1 MVNPVELVEEEAPA
15 KPLPLRSVDGPIE
28 IQQWVFET
36 YLLDFDWAINASQW
50 QWLSGSFLFYQ
61 FNRVYHPAGF
71 ARKHDRG
78 GAFRRRFSGKS
89 SAPGAKSKTPHVEE
103 ESEPDLAFTSRS
115 AALKAE

>member
-61 FNRVYHPAGF
+61 FNRVYHPTGF
-71 ARKHDRG
+71 ARKHDRSG
-78 GAFRRRFSGKS
+78 KFRRRFSAEP
-89 SAPGAKSKTPHVEE
+89 SATHGAKSQTARDGS
-103 ESEPDLAFTSRS
+103 ESETDRAFTS
-115 AALKAE
+115 